1 MSLLP
6 FRALSQP
13 LHLGPVLL
21 DKGSSPAWLPL
32 AAQNSNQTAKTRVSL
47 PTSTF
52 PVGAKPS
59 LQGKGSSP
67 LGAKYPRVSQQIRGL
82 RQAFWELLGGRG
94 EESFHGVDSDSIV
107 GRNRAESHISVW
119 TPAHA
124 CLGHQGSE
132 LGTSLREV
140 RLPLACAGHLLS
152 AVFFPMGTAALLRRA
167 LWQHLLTPRGESTM
181 RT

>member
-6 FRALSQP
+6 FGALSQP

-21 DKGSSPAWLPL
+21 DRGSSPAWLPL

-82 RQAFWELLGGRG
+82 RQAFWELLRGRG
-94 EESFHGVDSDSIV
+94 DESFHVVDSDSIV

-140 RLPLACAGHLLS
+140 RLPLACAGHCYQLSPFPWGPLL
-152 AVFFPMGTAALLRRA
+152 FLGGPCG
-167 LWQHLLTPRGESTM
+167 STC
-181 RT
+181 

>member
-6 FRALSQP
+6 FRALSQS

-32 AAQNSNQTAKTRVSL
+32 AAQNSNQTAKTQVSL

-82 RQAFWELLGGRG
+82 RQAFWELLRGWGG
-94 EESFHGVDSDSIV
+94 EESFHGVDRDSVV
-107 GRNRAESHISVW
+107 GRNRAETHISVW
-119 TPAHA
+119 ISAHA

-132 LGTSLREV
+132 LGISLREV
-140 RLPLACAGHLLS
+140 RLPLVCAGHLLS

-167 LWQHLLTPRGESTM
+167 M
-181 RT
+181 